1 MVFCHEEIHLVLLL
15 VADIKQF
22 KITNPDVSPKLNRFE
37 QMAGDNRFI
46 PFALVINAR
55 PVTEVPLVR
64 LR

>member
-37 QMAGDNRFI
+37 QMAGD
-46 PFALVINAR
+46 
-55 PVTEVPLVR
+55 
-64 LR
+64 